1 MSKSQN
7 ACCPQCGE
15 SISFKKFV
23 LLNNFSATNCSHC
36 NTRMEISNRNANAV
50 IAGISGCIS
59 AACIVLCTWYGQAVH
74 QSFLGGLLTG
84 LGIAVLLIGFIC
96 WYAYTHSKLNKIN
109 TEYRITTMRM
119 IEG

>member
-1 MSKSQN
+1 
-7 ACCPQCGE
+7 
-15 SISFKKFV
+15 
-23 LLNNFSATNCSHC
+23 
-36 NTRMEISNRNANAV
+36 MEISNRNANAV
-50 IAGISGCIS
+50 IAGVSGCIS

-119 IEG
+119 VEG